1 MIEAFADSAAVL
13 IAAGSTTLGAVYAAV
28 LQLFDARGAAQRVER
43 LNEVIAVAGEHSDIA
58 ATGVDDKAPTGAARI
73 DWLESIARER
83 SSLDVRNHAAAL
95 QQQRWTTVA
104 SLLCGVIAIGVVMFG
119 LLIDNG
125 SDPHGVAA
133 AAAGILPGAASG
145 LLFWQSRS
153 ASIRADKFADRIS
166 ATAARAE
173 ALRMSAAILDH
184 GTRDRFT
191 TAVLLS
197 SAFPALDGPEIWRMA
212 EQIESECEADR
223 AKVDE
228 VEPESAPPPAN

>member
-1 MIEAFADSAAVL
+1 MIETLADTAVL
-13 IAAGSTTLGAVYAAV
+13 LLAAGSTTVGAIYAAV
-28 LQLFDARGAAQRVER
+28 LQLFDARGEARRVEQ
-43 LNEVIAVAGEHSDIA
+43 LNEVIAVASDHHDGAVLTVDSRTQTGE
-58 ATGVDDKAPTGAARI
+58 ARL

-119 LLIDNG
+119 LFVG
-125 SDPHGVAA
+125 SASDPHGVAA

-153 ASIRADKFADRIS
+153 ASIRADKFAERIS
-166 ATAARAE
+166 TTAARAE
-173 ALRMSAAILDH
+173 ALRMSAVILDR

-197 SAFPALDGPEIWRMA
+197 SAFPALAGPEIWRMA

-223 AKVDE
+223 DKAAATI
-228 VEPESAPPPAN
+228 PESAPPPTN